1 MTSKPVL
8 VNRDLRSHRR
18 TVLAGR
24 RQRKGLRVRL
34 GAEGMSS
41 DIWTIYPRTFRQRLY
56 HEVELT
62 ALAENFHCAQSW
74 CHGGQ

>member
-1 MTSKPVL
+1 MTSKPVK

-41 DIWTIYPRTFRQRLY
+41 DIWTI
-56 HEVELT
+56 
-62 ALAENFHCAQSW
+62 
-74 CHGGQ
+74 

>member
-1 MTSKPVL
+1 MISKPVKAK
-8 VNRDLRSHRR
+8 RDLGSHRR

-41 DIWTIYPRTFRQRLY
+41 DIWTI
-56 HEVELT
+56 
-62 ALAENFHCAQSW
+62 
-74 CHGGQ
+74 